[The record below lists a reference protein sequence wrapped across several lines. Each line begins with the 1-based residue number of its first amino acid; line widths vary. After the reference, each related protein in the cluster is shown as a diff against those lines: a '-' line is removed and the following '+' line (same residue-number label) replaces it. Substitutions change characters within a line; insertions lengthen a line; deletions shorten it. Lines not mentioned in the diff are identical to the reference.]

1 MMKNKNGIKK
11 HTFINQSNGLKDDAE
26 MISFP

>member
-1 MMKNKNGIKK
+1 MKNKNGIKK
-11 HTFINQSNGLKDDAE
+11 RTFINQSNRLKDDAK